1 MSKAHEGHRKLR
13 NTGRALA
20 VVGAGIVAARIA
32 SARRAPVD
40 EQPDEPQPAPWAELG
55 PVAPASPAKTV
66 QPVDTPRADRSWESL
81 RAPLLVSLAIILAAT
96 AVWFVEFHQR
106 VDAAT
111 VQNAVALK
119 NPGTTVGCVATS
131 ANGSQWECAVVRR
144 ADSNCVSLSASVLG
158 RVSVGRTTPSRCI
171 SPGLQQM
178 LPRHVTGEMVATD
191 VAAMVGGAPFVCAPS
206 NNGSSRWGCARSTV
220 SQTQCVTVKVVPW
233 TPMRPKDGHKLC
245 STIPYLRQ
253 AVIG

>member
-1 MSKAHEGHRKLR
+1 LSKAHEGHRKLR

-40 EQPDEPQPAPWAELG
+40 EQPDEPQPAPWAELA
-55 PVAPASPAKTV
+55 PVAPGSPAKTV

-158 RVSVGRTTPSRCI
+158 RVSVGRRPICLRAI
-171 SPGLQQM
+171 QQWVVAMGLRPLDGVADAM
-178 LPRHVTGEMVATD
+178 RDGEGRAVDAD
-191 VAAMVGGAPFVCAPS
+191 A
-206 NNGSSRWGCARSTV
+206 
-220 SQTQCVTVKVVPW
+220 SQG
-233 TPMRPKDGHKLC
+233 RA
-245 STIPYLRQ
+245 Q
-253 AVIG
+253 AVQHDPVSTAGRHRVTCGGCGIAVAVVG